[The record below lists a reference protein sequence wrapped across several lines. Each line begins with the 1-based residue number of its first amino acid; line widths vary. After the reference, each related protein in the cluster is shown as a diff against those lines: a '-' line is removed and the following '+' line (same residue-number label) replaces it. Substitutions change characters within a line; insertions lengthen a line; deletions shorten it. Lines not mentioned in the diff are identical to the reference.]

1 LFIHKILPVKHFRV
15 LLMPVTLLV
24 WLWPAESW
32 AQRPLILRVH
42 QALVI
47 QSIERPGYR
56 LQAER
61 ATLAQ
66 PGDRLDELG
75 AGLQTGDGAIV
86 LGLDTA
92 AGSLKL
98 APHSR
103 LRITQ
108 IVPQADGS
116 RWFDL
121 TIEAGQARLIP
132 SQRSRRSTDPGQ
144 PRSLGGMRA
153 ATLALGWHG

>member
-1 LFIHKILPVKHFRV
+1 
-15 LLMPVTLLV
+15 MLLV
-24 WLWPAESW
+24 WLWPAESG
-32 AQRPLILRVH
+32 AQRPLILRVDRS
-42 QALVI
+42 LVI
-47 QSIERPGYR
+47 RSIARPGYR
-56 LQAER
+56 LQAEK

-66 PGDRLDELG
+66 PGDRLDALG

-92 AGSLKL
+92 AGSLRL
-98 APHSR
+98 APRSR

-116 RWFDL
+116 RWFYL
-121 TIEAGQARLIP
+121 TIEAGQAKLIP
-132 SQRSRRSTDPGQ
+132 AQPRRRSTDPGKSRQ
-144 PRSLGGMRA
+144 LGAMRA